1 MAEPY
6 QSLYRRFR
14 PRRFGEVRGQERV
27 TETLRRAVA
36 EGHVS
41 HAYLFSGPRGTGKTS
56 TARILAM
63 ALNCEAP
70 VDGEPCLACASCE
83 AVVRGSSADVEEL
96 DAASN
101 SGVDSIRWIT
111 QTVAAAPVGRWRVYI
126 VDEVH
131 MLSQA
136 ASNALLK
143 TLEEPPAHVVFILAT
158 TNPAKVL
165 ATVRS
170 RTQHFAFRLLDDASV
185 DALVAE
191 VLEALGASLSDEA
204 LAYVRRRGGG
214 SARDTLSVLE
224 QVLAL
229 GGVVNDAADGAVALA
244 QAIADG
250 DLASAVRIASDAFEG
265 GIDPT
270 ELVADTVG
278 DLGRRFVA
286 EALAGARGAELARL
300 SRPLETLGRLG
311 AGLRDALDPQVVVL
325 AGLAEALAP
334 DARLSALEARVAAL
348 EADLAGAGHM
358 PRPKPPSSEPLP
370 ARSTSPEPVGHSA
383 SPSAAEPE
391 TREPETGER
400 APRAPARG
408 LQDARRGGDEHPG
421 ASTEQRPSSLDRVR
435 AAFAR
440 NQQRAD
446 VDRGEPSE
454 PVATTPAPRG
464 GALRGG
470 DDQPAEAPDAHGSP
484 VPSGLADEAPR
495 AAGPAAL
502 EARRQRLQARWFDD
516 VMAKAPR
523 TLRPLLAHARLAI
536 RDERIVV
543 AVDNRTVAERLV
555 PHLAEIVALV
565 GPDEFAEPPEIVVDP
580 GSSPGSSQTS
590 PREPA
595 ASVDDR
601 DPGDD
606 DGVDLADAPSSDAT
620 PVRDLSESV
629 IEANVRS
636 IFEDARRLS

>member
-358 PRPKPPSSEPLP
+358 PRPKPPTGEPLP
-370 ARSTSPEPVGHSA
+370 ARTTSPEPAGHSA
-383 SPSAAEPE
+383 SPNVAEPE
-391 TREPETGER
+391 TSQPETRER
-400 APRAPARG
+400 ASRAPARG

-454 PVATTPAPRG
+454 PVATTPAPHG
-464 GALRGG
+464 D
-470 DDQPAEAPDAHGSP
+470 DDQPAAAPTRT
-484 VPSGLADEAPR
+484 APR
-495 AAGPAAL
+495 CRAGSL
-502 EARRQRLQARWFDD
+502 TKQ
-516 VMAKAPR
+516 
-523 TLRPLLAHARLAI
+523 
-536 RDERIVV
+536 
-543 AVDNRTVAERLV
+543 
-555 PHLAEIVALV
+555 
-565 GPDEFAEPPEIVVDP
+565 
-580 GSSPGSSQTS
+580 
-590 PREPA
+590 REPLGPRR
-595 ASVDDR
+595 SRPV
-601 DPGDD
+601 G
-606 DGVDLADAPSSDAT
+606 SDCRHAGST
-620 PVRDLSESV
+620 T
-629 IEANVRS
+629 
-636 IFEDARRLS
+636 

>member
-1 MAEPY
+1 MAD
-6 QSLYRRFR
+6 
-14 PRRFGEVRGQERV
+14 
-27 TETLRRAVA
+27 
-36 EGHVS
+36 GHVS

-70 VDGEPCLACASCE
+70 VEGEPCLGCASCE

-111 QTVAAAPVGRWRVYI
+111 QTVAAAPIGRWRVYI

-229 GGVVNDAADGAVALA
+229 GGVVNDAAEGAVALA
-244 QAIADG
+244 QAIAEA
-250 DLASAVRIASDAFEG
+250 DLGAAVRVAIEAFEG

-270 ELVADTVG
+270 DLIADTVG
-278 DLGRRFVA
+278 ELGRRFVA

-300 SRPLETLGRLG
+300 SRPLETLGHLG

-334 DARLSALEARVAAL
+334 DARLSELEARVAAL
-348 EADLAGAGHM
+348 EAERAGSGRELAPPAASGD
-358 PRPKPPSSEPLP
+358 PRPAGS
-370 ARSTSPEPVGHSA
+370 
-383 SPSAAEPE
+383 
-391 TREPETGER
+391 
-400 APRAPARG
+400 APRADHERPVAESTTTRTAEHGPREGAQHASARAPH
-408 LQDARRGGDEHPG
+408 DVRPDVDDEHARDQAQHRQ
-421 ASTEQRPSSLDRVR
+421 ASVERVR
-435 AAFAR
+435 AALAR
-440 NQQRAD
+440 KQQRPD
-446 VDRGEPSE
+446 PDRAEASGVASNAPDTSDGDAE
-454 PVATTPAPRG
+454 PVEGRTSLDPVAAPATPR
-464 GALRGG
+464 LSG
-470 DDQPAEAPDAHGSP
+470 DATQPA
-484 VPSGLADEAPR
+484 R
-495 AAGPAAL
+495 RRTTL
-502 EARRQRLQARWFDD
+502 EAQRQRLQARWFDD

-523 TLRPLLAHARLAI
+523 GLRPLLAHARLAI
-536 RDERIVV
+536 RDDRIVV

-555 PHLAEIVALV
+555 PHLSEIGALI
-565 GPDEFAEPPEIVVDP
+565 GPDEIATPLELVVDP
-580 GSSPGSSQTS
+580 GPS
-590 PREPA
+590 A
-595 ASVDDR
+595 ASAPEPTASTDDP
-601 DPGDD
+601 DPSDD
-606 DGVDLADAPSSDAT
+606 DTVELGDTPSSDAT